1 MIYDTK
7 YGIQDLYTLLR
18 IQNTGSLHTIKD
30 TGYRTQGKCT
40 LAKSVTKRINY
51 IQNEKDAK
59 CKVKQTRFNRFQNT
73 KQ

>member
-51 IQNEKDAK
+51 TARIQNEKDAN
-59 CKVKQTRFNRFQNT
+59 CKVKQTR
-73 KQ
+73 